1 MGVSMLQT
9 GVVQRR
15 DVSILYI
22 VILYMF
28 TQYNYEGYNLL

>member
-1 MGVSMLQT
+1 MLQT

-15 DVSILYI
+15 DLSILYY

-28 TQYNYEGYNLL
+28 TQYDYEGYNFP